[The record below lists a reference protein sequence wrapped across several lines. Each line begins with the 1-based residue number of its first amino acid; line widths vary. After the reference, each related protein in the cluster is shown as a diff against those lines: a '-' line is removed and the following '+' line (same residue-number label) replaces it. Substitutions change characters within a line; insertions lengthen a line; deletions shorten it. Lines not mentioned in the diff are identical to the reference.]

1 MGFDYRTY
9 TGLRKQTIGG
19 HKQNLV
25 STRRQ
30 EKGAVTPQETD
41 PDLSLSVQESWVEAY
56 VSSGLLQG
64 LGHWVWQLVHEIF
77 WRRSPLSSL
86 PPPQFVLRS
95 NREPHPSTENW
106 IKDLLSMAP
115 AHHNK
120 TQFPPQSSLPSE
132 SFHKL
137 LILIHQSVD
146 RMKTITTEN

>member
-115 AHHNK
+115 PIR
-120 TQFPPQSSLPSE
+120 TRPRFPLSQSIPSG
-132 SFHKL
+132 SFHMP
-137 LILIHQSVD
+137 LILIHQ
-146 RMKTITTEN
+146 RAGRKKTTI